1 MRREYVAWWSP
12 RLHRTMELLVFGHAG
27 ARVLV
32 FPTRGGRFYDYEN
45 WGLIAALAPSI
56 CQGHIQLYCLDSIDG
71 ESLYAPYRPPWER
84 IDRHRQYEAY
94 VLEEVVPLS
103 AQRNPNPALIAHGC
117 SLGGYHAAALAFR
130 HPQRFCKLVAL
141 SGRYDLTTSIG
152 HYRDLFDGHYDETIY
167 FYMPCHFLPQ
177 LSDPPTLGAL
187 QRLEITLAVGEEDL
201 FLASN
206 QQLSTI
212 LWDKGVWHALRVWP
226 GEAHCAA
233 AWRRMVPWY
242 L

>member
-1 MRREYVAWWSP
+1 MHREYIAWWSP
-12 RLHRTMELLVFGHAG
+12 RLQRTMDLLVFGHAG

-45 WGLIAALAPSI
+45 WGLVASLASSI
-56 CQGHIQLYCLDSIDG
+56 CQGHIQLYCLDSVDR
-71 ESLYAPYRPPWER
+71 ESLYAPHRSPWER
-84 IDRHRQYEAY
+84 IARHCQYESY

-103 AQRNPNPALIAHGC
+103 EQRNPNPALIAHGC
-117 SLGGYHAAALAFR
+117 SLGAYHAAALVFR

-152 HYRDLFDGHYDETIY
+152 HYRDLFDGHYDETVY
-167 FYMPCHFLPQ
+167 FYTPCHFLPQ
-177 LSDPPTLGAL
+177 LSHPQTMDAL
-187 QRLEITLAVGEEDL
+187 RRLEITLAVGEQDL
-201 FLASN
+201 FLANN
-206 QQLSTI
+206 QRLSSI
-212 LWDKGVWHALRVWP
+212 LWDQGVWHALRIWP

-233 AWRRMVPWY
+233 DWRRMVPWY